1 MPDGVA
7 LCDRRPCL
15 TRRPSAFNCSAVQSS
30 ASSTRP
36 DFRPRCDGRLGSAVL
51 FHQGVPEFA
60 HMPHR
65 ITRGCKSIM
74 RADVLYKFSSKA
86 AADVGCASLTY
97 E

>member
-1 MPDGVA
+1 MDG
-7 LCDRRPCL
+7 
-15 TRRPSAFNCSAVQSS
+15 SYEGEHS
-30 ASSTRP
+30 
-36 DFRPRCDGRLGSAVL
+36 RCDGRLGSAVL
-51 FHQGVPEFA
+51 FYQGVPEFA